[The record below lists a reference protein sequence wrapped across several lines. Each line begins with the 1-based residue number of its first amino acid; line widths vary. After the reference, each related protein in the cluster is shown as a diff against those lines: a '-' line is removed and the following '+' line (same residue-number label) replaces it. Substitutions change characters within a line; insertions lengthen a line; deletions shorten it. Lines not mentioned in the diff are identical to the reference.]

1 MPYYP
6 PHPEPEPNGP
16 EKKRGKKQEK
26 EPFRSHALRTGAV
39 CLLASL
45 ALYGG
50 IRLISYITDLAA
62 SRKTKY
68 EMMSVMHETESSRDT
83 AREPAAAESS
93 ENRRMKLKLREITV
107 PASEVIVANGSDDES
122 EQSDL
127 LPAVE
132 YENNYQVVPAVQ
144 KLKQKDPYVTGWL
157 KMGDLEEPVALKD
170 NSFFLDHDA
179 AGKKNYNG
187 AIFLDEDTNLLTR
200 PYTLFLYGHNMKS
213 GNMFGNLRKY
223 KAFSYCH
230 ANRFIHFDTIFEEG
244 TYVIFAVSEIS
255 LTPNTLNYVNLS
267 GLQGISRSERTQAL
281 NTIIRCSDYTST
293 LDVAAED
300 QILLLI
306 TCVGNHDERLII
318 AARRLRQGEQENSL
332 NLVVRRRRPESGR
345 N

>member
-1 MPYYP
+1 M
-6 PHPEPEPNGP
+6 
-16 EKKRGKKQEK
+16 
-26 EPFRSHALRTGAV
+26 
-39 CLLASL
+39 
-45 ALYGG
+45 
-50 IRLISYITDLAA
+50 
-62 SRKTKY
+62 
-68 EMMSVMHETESSRDT
+68 
-83 AREPAAAESS
+83 
-93 ENRRMKLKLREITV
+93 
-107 PASEVIVANGSDDES
+107 
-122 EQSDL
+122 
-127 LPAVE
+127 
-132 YENNYQVVPAVQ
+132 PAVQ
-144 KLKQKDPYVTGWL
+144 KLKQKDPDVTGWL

-187 AIFLDEDTNLLTR
+187 AIFLDEDTKLLTR

-281 NTIIRCSDYTST
+281 NTIIHCSDYTST

-332 NLVVRRRRPESGR
+332 NL
-345 N
+345 